1 MRRLIIDTDTAS
13 DDAVAIMM
21 ALAHPAVRVEAITV
35 VAGNVAL
42 AQASIN
48 ARFTVEL
55 SGSDVPV
62 HEGCDRP
69 WLRAPAPADW
79 FHGADG
85 MGDVGYPAPSRAAAP
100 GHAAAEL
107 VRRFAAEPGQIELV
121 TIGPLTNVATA
132 LALDPAM
139 ASNVRRCWVMGGAA
153 CTHGNVTAAAEYN
166 VWCDPEAAA
175 RVLDSGMDVVMLGWE
190 LSCGPATLDATEMDE
205 VRALGTRR
213 AEVAMDCNRTA
224 LEAVTRLQGQ
234 TGLALADPVAM
245 AVVLDDRI
253 ATERSRHR
261 VDVALGDEL
270 VRGMTVV
277 DRLGV
282 SGRTPN
288 AEVVFAIDA
297 VRWKALLRESLSGT

>member
-21 ALAHPAVRVEAITV
+21 ALAHPGVAVDAITI

-42 AQASIN
+42 AQASAN
-48 ARFTVEL
+48 ARFVVEL
-55 SGSDVPV
+55 CGAEVPV
-62 HEGCDRP
+62 HDGCDRP

-85 MGDVGYPAPSRAAAP
+85 MGDVGYPAPSRPAAP
-100 GHAAAEL
+100 GHAAVEL
-107 VRRFAAEPGQIELV
+107 ARRFAAAPGEIELV

-139 ASNVRRCWVMGGAA
+139 ASNAKRCWVMGGAA

-190 LSCGPATLDATEMDE
+190 LSCGAATLDEAEMAE
-205 VRALGTRR
+205 LRALGPR
-213 AEVAMDCNRTA
+213 AEVAMDSNRTA
-224 LEAVTRLQGQ
+224 LEAVRRLQGQ
-234 TGLALADPVAM
+234 DGLALADPVAM
-245 AVVLDDRI
+245 AVVLDASV

-261 VDVALGDEL
+261 VDVGLADEL
-270 VRGMTVV
+270 TRGMTVV
-277 DRLGV
+277 DRLNA
-282 SGRTPN
+282 SGREPN
-288 AEVVFAIDA
+288 AEVVFGIDA
-297 VRWKALLRESLSGT
+297 ARWKALLRASLS

>member
-21 ALAHPAVRVEAITV
+21 ALAHPDVTVDAITM

-42 AQASIN
+42 AQASAN
-48 ARFTVEL
+48 ARFVVEL
-55 SGSDVPV
+55 CGADVPV
-62 HEGCDRP
+62 HDGCDRP
-69 WLRAPAPADW
+69 WLREPAPADW

-85 MGDVGYPAPSRAAAP
+85 MGDVGYPAPARPPAEGHAAVELARRFAAAP
-100 GHAAAEL
+100 GE
-107 VRRFAAEPGQIELV
+107 IELV

-139 ASNVRRCWVMGGAA
+139 ATNVKRCWIMGGAA

-190 LSCGPATLDATEMDE
+190 LSCGAATLDEAEMASL
-205 VRALGTRR
+205 RTLGPR
-213 AEVAMDCNRTA
+213 AEVAMDSNRTA
-224 LEAVTRLQGQ
+224 LEAVRRLQGQ

-245 AVVLDDRI
+245 AVVLDASI

-261 VDVALGDEL
+261 VDVATGDEL
-270 VRGMTVV
+270 TRGMTVV
-277 DRLGV
+277 DRLGT
-282 SGRTPN
+282 SGGEPN
-288 AEVVFAIDA
+288 AEVVFGIDA
-297 VRWKALLRESLSGT
+297 TRWKALLRASLS